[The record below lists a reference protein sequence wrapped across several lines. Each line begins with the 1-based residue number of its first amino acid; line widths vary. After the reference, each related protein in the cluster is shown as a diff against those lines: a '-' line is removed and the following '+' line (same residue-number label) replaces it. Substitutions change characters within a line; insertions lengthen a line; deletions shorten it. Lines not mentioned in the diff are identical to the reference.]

1 MPRIKA
7 MKQLTAVAAARCLAG
22 SGGAL
27 AKAPEPNAMNPSPS
41 PSSAS
46 PVARPIGEFTDRH
59 GFRRKYYVVP
69 AGLSDAQ
76 LTELAQ
82 RLHATE
88 KNAWLWL
95 LDSDEKARQMMETV
109 SKTQDGDLKNYPGQ
123 WVEKHTAAH
132 SALEVLPHG
141 KGRRWALFKGPYSGQ
156 MLTALPCLDKA
167 SLCNQ

>member
-1 MPRIKA
+1 MSRSKA
-7 MKQLTAVAAARCLAG
+7 MKRLAAAVALCLTG
-22 SGGAL
+22 SGAAL
-27 AKAPEPNAMNPSPS
+27 AETPEPNSMNPSQPPS
-41 PSSAS
+41 NASAA
-46 PVARPIGEFTDRH
+46 ARPIGEFTDRH

-82 RLHATE
+82 RLHAAE

-95 LDSDEKARQMMETV
+95 LDSDEKARQMMEAAPR
-109 SKTQDGDLKNYPGQ
+109 TQDGDLKDYPGQ

-132 SALEVLPHG
+132 SGLEILPHG

-156 MLTALPCLDKA
+156 LLTALPCLDKA
-167 SLCNQ
+167 SQCTQ